1 MLNLNSELVKV
12 LKEDYF
18 MLDTYV
24 SKYEMT
30 LENESKSILI
40 IKDLKKENNYDVNLF
55 HNFYIN
61 DEDELI
67 TFKEDL
73 TLDEVVNLVSDLIR
87 DYNMIN
93 KVSLIF

>member
-1 MLNLNSELVKV
+1 MLNLNNELVKV

-55 HNFYIN
+55 YNFYIN

-73 TLDEVVNLVSDLIR
+73 TLDEVVNLVSELIR